1 MIAVIFFII
10 DIFKKGSRGFPLL
23 ASYLKNVAGKPITL
37 VIGLSDD
44 LIYFEKNAKILKKE
58 FKKMQINF
66 LNNFSKHNSIKGR
79 KNIMNI
85 KNEAIRELENYRN
98 NVNHNLSHRNIN
110 LIEYDE
116 KILKR
121 QFYDTTVNNRA
132 NDVIT
137 VVSKIN
143 TQNISE
149 KIGEDL
155 TFFLKEEEWKKY
167 FEKNLEFLQEKLG
180 KNANCAYSII
190 HFDEGV
196 PHLHSM
202 FVFNKKQEKKEI
214 YTEKDIDEEKI
225 KKNLKMDF
233 SRYCK
238 ENEITKDNFDKER
251 FESFED
257 FKKDYYSQ
265 KRQEKIEFQLKK
277 LNKSIDKNNYIYPSS
292 SAIRVDYRK
301 FNNEFVEVMK
311 ENKEFK
317 QFKENIE
324 KVMKQ
329 DIEVVTK
336 MTEKLV
342 KSKDL
347 ENIKAEM
354 KDIKKDLVKNF
365 LNDMNNKDKKNQLE
379 DFFYKEKLTNQ
390 KLKMTDVDFQ
400 LKMKNVQ
407 EILLKNNDFSIEKFF
422 ANKKMQTKEIFKK
435 IVNFAKS
442 FSSDEDIKRLE
453 KYFEKYEKKYNN
465 IDKENLFRTKEKLDY
480 EISFKKNEIDIISK
494 MSNSIERERYRTQKK
509 VDENNK
515 IIENQ
520 AIKIEKNNIEINNQ
534 IKKFNE
540 MKDIQKQLPQLH
552 EKAKQKAITELT
564 AEYKRQQNYISIA
577 ESKAITELKE
587 SKEIKENA
595 EIKAIRQ
602 IVSDVENNKQKFVRE
617 YKQIAREEIETEIAD
632 KKQELKVLE
641 NNINNQRIIEQ
652 SNRNSYENYKRNI
665 ERIKKENEEI
675 EKQIA
680 EKRSL
685 SIEELA
691 EKTLKNAP
699 ISDFE
704 IDDYIEKNQN
714 KFQNLLE
721 ERQEKIENEIAEE
734 MKEDTKQA
742 FAVFKEF
749 MRQYAK
755 KFVYKDLISFREA
768 KELTIQAFAE
778 VKTTSENF
786 FADFIGNLKSKVQEL
801 IVERQEKQ
809 SVKNKI
815 QTR

>member
-1 MIAVIFFII
+1 
-10 DIFKKGSRGFPLL
+10 
-23 ASYLKNVAGKPITL
+23 
-37 VIGLSDD
+37 
-44 LIYFEKNAKILKKE
+44 
-58 FKKMQINF
+58 
-66 LNNFSKHNSIKGR
+66 
-79 KNIMNI
+79 MNI
-85 KNEAIRELENYRN
+85 KNEATRELENYRN
-98 NVNHNLSHRNIN
+98 NVNQNLSHRNIN

-116 KILKR
+116 KVLKR

-143 TQNISE
+143 TQDIAE
-149 KIGEDL
+149 RIGEDL
-155 TFFLKEEEWKKY
+155 TFFLEEEKWKKY

-180 KNANCAYSII
+180 KNAHPVYSII

-196 PHLHSM
+196 PHLHTM
-202 FVFNKKQEKKEI
+202 FVFNKKQEKKEV

-238 ENEITKDNFDKER
+238 ENEITKDNFDKEK

-257 FKKDYYSQ
+257 FRKDYYSQ

-277 LNKSIDKNNYIYPSS
+277 LNKSIDKNNYIYPSLS
-292 SAIRVDYRK
+292 TIRVDYRK
-301 FNNEFVEVMK
+301 FNDEFVKIMK

-317 QFKENIE
+317 QFKANIE
-324 KVMKQ
+324 KVVKQ
-329 DIEVVTK
+329 DIEVVNK

-342 KSKDL
+342 KSEDL

-365 LNDMNNKDKKNQLE
+365 LNDMNDKEKRNQLE
-379 DFFYKEKLTNQ
+379 DFFYKENLTNQ

-422 ANKKMQTKEIFKK
+422 VNKKMQTKEIFEK
-435 IVNFAKS
+435 IVNFAKT
-442 FSSDEDIKRLE
+442 FSDDKDIKRLE

-465 IDKENLFRTKEKLDY
+465 IDKESLFRTKEKLDY

-494 MSNSIERERYRTQKK
+494 MSNNVEKKMYRTQKK

-520 AIKIEKNNIEINNQ
+520 EIKIEKNNIEINNQ
-534 IKKFNE
+534 MKKFNE
-540 MKDIQKQLPQLH
+540 MKDIQKQLPELN
-552 EKAKQKAITELT
+552 EKAKQKAVAELT
-564 AEYKRQQNYISIA
+564 AQYKRQQNYISIA
-577 ESKAITELKE
+577 ENKAITELKE

-602 IVSDVENNKQKFVRE
+602 IVSDVENNKQNLIRE
-617 YKQIAREEIETEIAD
+617 YKQIAKEEIETEIAN

-641 NNINNQRIIEQ
+641 NNINNLRIIEQ

-665 ERIKKENEEI
+665 ERVKKENEEI
-675 EKQIA
+675 EKQVA
-680 EKRSL
+680 EKRNL
-685 SIEELA
+685 TIEELA
-691 EKTLKNAP
+691 EKSLKNAP
-699 ISDFE
+699 VSNDE
-704 IDDYIEKNQN
+704 IDDYIEKNQE
-714 KFQNLLE
+714 KFENLLE
-721 ERQEKIENEIAEE
+721 TRQEKIENEIVAE
-734 MKEDTKQA
+734 MREDTKQA
-742 FAVFKEF
+742 FSVFQNF
-749 MRQYAK
+749 MREYAK
-755 KFVYKDLISFREA
+755 KIVYKDLIDFREA
-768 KELTIQAFAE
+768 KRLTVQAFKE
-778 VKTTSENF
+778 VQTTSRNF
-786 FADFIGNLKSKVQEL
+786 LSDFIENLNNKVQEL
-801 IVERQEKQ
+801 IIVKRQEKQ

>member
-1 MIAVIFFII
+1 M
-10 DIFKKGSRGFPLL
+10 
-23 ASYLKNVAGKPITL
+23 
-37 VIGLSDD
+37 
-44 LIYFEKNAKILKKE
+44 KKE
-58 FKKMQINF
+58 FKEMQINF
-66 LNNFSKHNSIKGR
+66 LNNFSKHNSIQGR

-85 KNEAIRELENYRN
+85 KNEATRELENYRN
-98 NVNHNLSHRNIN
+98 NVNQNLSHRNIN

-116 KILKR
+116 KVLKR

-143 TQNISE
+143 TQDIAE
-149 KIGEDL
+149 RIGEDL
-155 TFFLKEEEWKKY
+155 TFFLEEEKWKKY

-180 KNANCAYSII
+180 KNAHPVYSII

-196 PHLHSM
+196 PHLHTM
-202 FVFNKKQEKKEI
+202 FVFNKKQEKKEV

-238 ENEITKDNFDKER
+238 ENEITKDNFDKEK

-257 FKKDYYSQ
+257 FRKDYYSQ

-277 LNKSIDKNNYIYPSS
+277 LNKSIDKNNYIYPSLS
-292 SAIRVDYRK
+292 TIRVDYRK
-301 FNNEFVEVMK
+301 FNDEFVKIMK

-317 QFKENIE
+317 QFKANIE
-324 KVMKQ
+324 KVVKQ
-329 DIEVVTK
+329 DIEVVNK

-365 LNDMNNKDKKNQLE
+365 LNDMNDKEKRNQLE
-379 DFFYKEKLTNQ
+379 DFFYKENLTNQ

-422 ANKKMQTKEIFKK
+422 VNKKMQTKEIFEK
-435 IVNFAKS
+435 IVNFAKT
-442 FSSDEDIKRLE
+442 FSDDKDIKRLE

-465 IDKENLFRTKEKLDY
+465 IDKESLFRTKEKLDY

-494 MSNSIERERYRTQKK
+494 MSNNVEKKMYRTQKK

-520 AIKIEKNNIEINNQ
+520 AIEIEKNNIEINNQ

-540 MKDIQKQLPQLH
+540 MKDMQKELPKLH
-552 EKAKQKAITELT
+552 EKAKQKAIAELT
-564 AEYKRQQNYISIA
+564 TEYKRQQNYISIA
-577 ESKAITELKE
+577 ENRAITELKE
-587 SKEIKENA
+587 SKKIKENA

-602 IVSDVENNKQKFVRE
+602 LVSDEEIKKRNIENNKQSIIRE
-617 YKQIAREEIETEIAD
+617 YKQIARKELETEIAD
-632 KKQELKVLE
+632 RKQELKILE
-641 NNINNQRIIEQ
+641 NNINNQRAIEQ
-652 SNRNSYENYKRNI
+652 SNRISYENYKRSI
-665 ERIKKENEEI
+665 ERIRKENEEI
-675 EKQIA
+675 EKQVA
-680 EKRSL
+680 EKRNL
-685 SIEELA
+685 KIEELA
-691 EKTLKNAP
+691 EKSLKTKQ

-704 IDDYIEKNQN
+704 IDDYIEKNQD
-714 KFQNLLE
+714 KFENLLE
-721 ERQEKIENEIAEE
+721 NRRTEIENEIVENAR
-734 MKEDTKQA
+734 EDTRKA
-742 FAVFKEF
+742 FSVFQNF
-749 MRQYAK
+749 INQYARK
-755 KFVYKDLISFREA
+755 NIHKDLINFEEA
-768 KELTIQAFAE
+768 KQLTVKSFSEIQA
-778 VKTTSENF
+778 TSINF
-786 FADFIGNLKSKVQEL
+786 LNDFIENLKNKVQEL
-801 IVERQEKQ
+801 IAKRQEKQ
-809 SVKNKI
+809 KVKANKI

>member
-1 MIAVIFFII
+1 
-10 DIFKKGSRGFPLL
+10 
-23 ASYLKNVAGKPITL
+23 
-37 VIGLSDD
+37 
-44 LIYFEKNAKILKKE
+44 
-58 FKKMQINF
+58 MQINF
-66 LNNFSKHNSIKGR
+66 LNNFSKHNSIQGR

-85 KNEAIRELENYRN
+85 KNEATRELENYRN
-98 NVNHNLSHRNIN
+98 NVNQNLSHRNIN

-116 KILKR
+116 KVLKR
-121 QFYDTTVNNRA
+121 QFYDTTVSNRA

-143 TQNISE
+143 TQDIAE
-149 KIGEDL
+149 RIGEDL
-155 TFFLKEEEWKKY
+155 TFFLEEEKWKKY

-180 KNANCAYSII
+180 KNAHPVYSII

-196 PHLHSM
+196 PHLHTM
-202 FVFNKKQEKKEI
+202 FVFNKKQEKKEV

-238 ENEITKDNFDKER
+238 ENEITKDNFDKEK

-257 FKKDYYSQ
+257 FRKDYYSQ

-277 LNKSIDKNNYIYPSS
+277 LNKSIDKNNYIYPSLS
-292 SAIRVDYRK
+292 TIRVDYRK
-301 FNNEFVEVMK
+301 FNDEFVKIMK

-317 QFKENIE
+317 QFKANIE
-324 KVMKQ
+324 KVAKQ
-329 DIEVVTK
+329 DIEVVNK

-365 LNDMNNKDKKNQLE
+365 LNDMNDKEKRNQLE
-379 DFFYKEKLTNQ
+379 DFFYKENLTNQ

-422 ANKKMQTKEIFKK
+422 VNKKMQTKEIFEK
-435 IVNFAKS
+435 IVNFAKT
-442 FSSDEDIKRLE
+442 FSDDKDIKRLE

-465 IDKENLFRTKEKLDY
+465 IDKESLFRTKEKLDY

-494 MSNSIERERYRTQKK
+494 MSNNVEKKMYRTQKK

-520 AIKIEKNNIEINNQ
+520 EIEIEKNNIEINNQ
-534 IKKFNE
+534 MKKFNE
-540 MKDIQKQLPQLH
+540 MKDIQKQLPQLN
-552 EKAKQKAITELT
+552 EKAKQKAIAELT
-564 AEYKRQQNYISIA
+564 AEYKRQQNYILIA
-577 ESKAITELKE
+577 ENKAITELKE

-602 IVSDVENNKQKFVRE
+602 IVSDVENNKQKIIRE
-617 YKQIAREEIETEIAD
+617 YKQIAREELETEIAN

-675 EKQIA
+675 EKQVA
-680 EKRSL
+680 EKRNL
-685 SIEELA
+685 TIEELA
-691 EKTLKNAP
+691 EKSLKNKQ

-704 IDDYIEKNQN
+704 IDDYIEKNQE
-714 KFQNLLE
+714 KFENLLE
-721 ERQEKIENEIAEE
+721 TRQEKIENEIVAE
-734 MKEDTKQA
+734 MREDTKQA
-742 FAVFKEF
+742 FSVFQEF
-749 MRQYAK
+749 MRQCTKNFVNKDLLDFKEAK
-755 KFVYKDLISFREA
+755 K
-768 KELTIQAFAE
+768 LTVQAFAE
-778 VKTTSENF
+778 IKVNSENF
-786 FADFIGNLKSKVQEL
+786 FDFIENLRSKVQEL
-801 IVERQEKQ
+801 IVERQQEKQ
-809 SVKNKI
+809 NVKANKI

>member
-121 QFYDTTVNNRA
+121 QFYDTNVNNRA

-143 TQNISE
+143 TQDISE

-329 DIEVVTK
+329 DIEVVNK

-342 KSKDL
+342 KSEDL
-347 ENIKAEM
+347 ENIKTEM
-354 KDIKKDLVKNF
+354 KNIKKDLVKNF
-365 LNDMNNKDKKNQLE
+365 LKDMNDKDKKNRLE
-379 DFFYKEKLTNQ
+379 DFFYKENLTNQ

-577 ESKAITELKE
+577 ENKAITELKE

-595 EIKAIRQ
+595 EIKTIRQ
-602 IVSDVENNKQKFVRE
+602 IVSDVENNKQKLVRE

-675 EKQIA
+675 EKQVA
-680 EKRSL
+680 EKR
-685 SIEELA
+685 
-691 EKTLKNAP
+691 N
-699 ISDFE
+699 
-704 IDDYIEKNQN
+704 
-714 KFQNLLE
+714 
-721 ERQEKIENEIAEE
+721 
-734 MKEDTKQA
+734 
-742 FAVFKEF
+742 
-749 MRQYAK
+749 
-755 KFVYKDLISFREA
+755 
-768 KELTIQAFAE
+768 
-778 VKTTSENF
+778 
-786 FADFIGNLKSKVQEL
+786 KVQEL

>member
-1 MIAVIFFII
+1 
-10 DIFKKGSRGFPLL
+10 
-23 ASYLKNVAGKPITL
+23 
-37 VIGLSDD
+37 
-44 LIYFEKNAKILKKE
+44 
-58 FKKMQINF
+58 MQINF
-66 LNNFSKHNSIKGR
+66 LNNFSKHNSIQGR

-85 KNEAIRELENYRN
+85 KNEATRELENYRN
-98 NVNHNLSHRNIN
+98 NVNQNLSHRNIN

-116 KILKR
+116 KVLKR

-143 TQNISE
+143 TQDIAE
-149 KIGEDL
+149 RIGEDL
-155 TFFLKEEEWKKY
+155 TFFLEEEKWKKY

-180 KNANCAYSII
+180 KNAHPVYSII

-196 PHLHSM
+196 PHLHTM
-202 FVFNKKQEKKEI
+202 FVFNKKQEKKEV

-238 ENEITKDNFDKER
+238 ENEITKDNFDKEK

-257 FKKDYYSQ
+257 FRKDYYSQ

-277 LNKSIDKNNYIYPSS
+277 LNKSIDKNNYIYPSLS
-292 SAIRVDYRK
+292 TIRVDYRK
-301 FNNEFVEVMK
+301 FNDEFVKIMK

-317 QFKENIE
+317 QFKANIE
-324 KVMKQ
+324 KVLKQ

-365 LNDMNNKDKKNQLE
+365 LNDMNDKDKKNQLE
-379 DFFYKEKLTNQ
+379 DFFYKENLTSQ

-422 ANKKMQTKEIFKK
+422 VNKKMQTKEIFKK
-435 IVNFAKS
+435 IVNFAKT
-442 FSSDEDIKRLE
+442 FSDDKDIKRLE

-465 IDKENLFRTKEKLDY
+465 IDKESLFRTKEKLDY

-494 MSNSIERERYRTQKK
+494 MSNNVEKKMYRTQKK

-520 AIKIEKNNIEINNQ
+520 AIEIEKNNIEINNQ

-540 MKDIQKQLPQLH
+540 MKDMQKELPRLH

-564 AEYKRQQNYISIA
+564 AEYKKQQNYISIA

-602 IVSDVENNKQKFVRE
+602 IVSDVENNKQKLVRE

-675 EKQIA
+675 EKQVA

-704 IDDYIEKNQN
+704 IDDYIEKNQD
-714 KFQNLLE
+714 KFKNLLE
-721 ERQEKIENEIAEE
+721 TRQEKIENEIVAE
-734 MKEDTKQA
+734 MREDTKQA
-742 FAVFKEF
+742 FSVFQEF
-749 MRQYAK
+749 MRQCTK
-755 KFVYKDLISFREA
+755 NFVNKDLLDFREA
-768 KELTIQAFAE
+768 KRLTVQAFAE
-778 VKTTSENF
+778 IKVNSENF
-786 FADFIGNLKSKVQEL
+786 FADFIENLRSKVQEL

>member
-1 MIAVIFFII
+1 
-10 DIFKKGSRGFPLL
+10 
-23 ASYLKNVAGKPITL
+23 
-37 VIGLSDD
+37 
-44 LIYFEKNAKILKKE
+44 
-58 FKKMQINF
+58 MQINF
-66 LNNFSKHNSIKGR
+66 LNNFSKHNSIAGR

-143 TQNISE
+143 TQDIAE
-149 KIGEDL
+149 RIGEDL
-155 TFFLKEEEWKKY
+155 TFFLKEEQWKKY

-180 KNANCAYSII
+180 KNANCVYSII

-238 ENEITKDNFDKER
+238 ENEITKNNFDKEK

-277 LNKSIDKNNYIYPSS
+277 LNKNIDKNNYIYPSS
-292 SAIRVDYRK
+292 ATMRVDYRK
-301 FNNEFVEVMK
+301 FNDEFVEVMK

-317 QFKENIE
+317 QFKANIE
-324 KVMKQ
+324 KVIKQ
-329 DIEVVTK
+329 DIEVVNK

-342 KSKDL
+342 KSEDL

-354 KDIKKDLVKNF
+354 KNIKKDLVKNF
-365 LNDMNNKDKKNQLE
+365 LNDTNDKDSRNRLE
-379 DFFYKEKLTNQ
+379 DFFYKENLTNQ
-390 KLKMTDVDFQ
+390 KLKMTDTDFQ

-407 EILLKNNDFSIEKFF
+407 EILSKNNDFSIEKFF
-422 ANKKMQTKEIFKK
+422 ANKKMQSKEIFKK

-442 FSSDEDIKRLE
+442 FADDKDIKKLE
-453 KYFEKYEKKYNN
+453 KYFEKYEKKYND
-465 IDKENLFRTKEKLDY
+465 IDKEGLFRTKEKLDY
-480 EISFKKNEIDIISK
+480 EISYKKDEIDSLRK
-494 MSNSIERERYRTQKK
+494 MSTASERKMYKTQKK

-520 AIKIEKNNIEINNQ
+520 EIEIEKNNIEINNQ
-534 IKKFNE
+534 MKKFNE
-540 MKDIQKQLPQLH
+540 MKDIQKQLPQLN
-552 EKAKQKAITELT
+552 EKAKQKAIAELT
-564 AEYKRQQNYISIA
+564 AEYKRQQNYILIA
-577 ESKAITELKE
+577 ENKAITELKE

-602 IVSDVENNKQKFVRE
+602 IVSDVENNKQKIIRE
-617 YKQIAREEIETEIAD
+617 YKQIAREELETEIAN

-675 EKQIA
+675 EKQVA
-680 EKRSL
+680 EKRNL
-685 SIEELA
+685 TIEELA
-691 EKTLKNAP
+691 EKSLKNKQ

-704 IDDYIEKNQN
+704 IDDYIEKNQE
-714 KFQNLLE
+714 KFENLLE
-721 ERQEKIENEIAEE
+721 TRQEKIENEIVAE
-734 MKEDTKQA
+734 MREDTKQA
-742 FAVFKEF
+742 FSVFQEF
-749 MRQYAK
+749 MRQCTKNFVNKDLLDFKEAK
-755 KFVYKDLISFREA
+755 K
-768 KELTIQAFAE
+768 LTVQAFAE
-778 VKTTSENF
+778 IKVNSENF
-786 FADFIGNLKSKVQEL
+786 FDFIENLRSKVQEL
-801 IVERQEKQ
+801 IVERQQEKQ
-809 SVKNKI
+809 NVKANKI

>member
-1 MIAVIFFII
+1 
-10 DIFKKGSRGFPLL
+10 
-23 ASYLKNVAGKPITL
+23 
-37 VIGLSDD
+37 
-44 LIYFEKNAKILKKE
+44 
-58 FKKMQINF
+58 
-66 LNNFSKHNSIKGR
+66 
-79 KNIMNI
+79 MNI
-85 KNEAIRELENYRN
+85 KNEATRELENYRN
-98 NVNHNLSHRNIN
+98 NVNQNLSHRNIN

-116 KILKR
+116 KVLKR

-143 TQNISE
+143 TQDIAE
-149 KIGEDL
+149 RIGEDL
-155 TFFLKEEEWKKY
+155 TFFLEEEKWKKY

-180 KNANCAYSII
+180 KNAHPVYSII

-196 PHLHSM
+196 PHLHTM
-202 FVFNKKQEKKEI
+202 FVFNKKQEKKEV

-238 ENEITKDNFDKER
+238 ENEITKDNFDKEK

-257 FKKDYYSQ
+257 FRKDYYSQ

-277 LNKSIDKNNYIYPSS
+277 LNKSIDKNNYIYPSLS
-292 SAIRVDYRK
+292 TIRVDYRK
-301 FNNEFVEVMK
+301 FNDEFVKIMK

-317 QFKENIE
+317 QFKANIE
-324 KVMKQ
+324 KIVKQ
-329 DIEVVTK
+329 DIEVVNK

-365 LNDMNNKDKKNQLE
+365 LNDMNDKEKRNQLE
-379 DFFYKEKLTNQ
+379 DFFYKENLTNQ

-422 ANKKMQTKEIFKK
+422 VNKKMKTKEIFEK
-435 IVNFAKS
+435 IVNFAKT
-442 FSSDEDIKRLE
+442 FSDDKDIKRLE

-465 IDKENLFRTKEKLDY
+465 IDKESLFRTKEKLDY

-494 MSNSIERERYRTQKK
+494 MSNNVEKKMYRTQKK

-520 AIKIEKNNIEINNQ
+520 EIKIEKNNIEINNQ
-534 IKKFNE
+534 MKKFNE
-540 MKDIQKQLPQLH
+540 MKDIQKQLPELN
-552 EKAKQKAITELT
+552 EKAKQKAVAELT
-564 AEYKRQQNYISIA
+564 AQYKRQQNYISIA
-577 ESKAITELKE
+577 ENKAITELKE

-602 IVSDVENNKQKFVRE
+602 IVSDVENNKQNLIRE
-617 YKQIAREEIETEIAD
+617 YKQIAKEEIETEIAN

-641 NNINNQRIIEQ
+641 NNINNLRIIEQ

-665 ERIKKENEEI
+665 ERVKKENEEI
-675 EKQIA
+675 EKQVA
-680 EKRSL
+680 EKRNL
-685 SIEELA
+685 TIEELA
-691 EKTLKNAP
+691 EKSLKNAP
-699 ISDFE
+699 VSNDE
-704 IDDYIEKNQN
+704 IDDYIEKNQE
-714 KFQNLLE
+714 KFENLLE
-721 ERQEKIENEIAEE
+721 TRQEKIENEIVAE
-734 MKEDTKQA
+734 MREDTKQA
-742 FAVFKEF
+742 FSVFQNF
-749 MRQYAK
+749 MREYAK
-755 KFVYKDLISFREA
+755 KIVYKNLIDFREA
-768 KELTIQAFAE
+768 KRLTVQAFKE
-778 VKTTSENF
+778 VQTTSRNF
-786 FADFIGNLKSKVQEL
+786 LSDFIENLNNKVQEL
-801 IVERQEKQ
+801 IIVKRQEKQ

>member
-1 MIAVIFFII
+1 
-10 DIFKKGSRGFPLL
+10 
-23 ASYLKNVAGKPITL
+23 
-37 VIGLSDD
+37 
-44 LIYFEKNAKILKKE
+44 
-58 FKKMQINF
+58 MQINF
-66 LNNFSKHNSIKGR
+66 LNNFSKHNSIQGR

-85 KNEAIRELENYRN
+85 KNEATRELENYRN
-98 NVNHNLSHRNIN
+98 NVNQNLSHRNIN

-116 KILKR
+116 KVLKR

-143 TQNISE
+143 TQDIAE

-155 TFFLKEEEWKKY
+155 TFFLKEEQWKKY
-167 FEKNLEFLQEKLG
+167 FEKNLEFLQKQLG
-180 KNANCAYSII
+180 ENAHPVYSII

-196 PHLHSM
+196 PHLHTM
-202 FVFNKKQEKKEI
+202 FVFNKKQEKKEV

-238 ENEITKDNFDKER
+238 ENKITKDNFDKEK
-251 FESFED
+251 FENFED
-257 FKKDYYSQ
+257 FRKDYYSQ
-265 KRQEKIEFQLKK
+265 KRQEKVEFQLKK
-277 LNKSIDKNNYIYPSS
+277 LNKDIDKNNYIYPSLS
-292 SAIRVDYRK
+292 TIRVDYRK
-301 FNNEFVEVMK
+301 FNDEFVKIMK

-317 QFKENIE
+317 QFKANIE
-324 KVMKQ
+324 KVVKQ
-329 DIEVVTK
+329 DIEVVNK

-365 LNDMNNKDKKNQLE
+365 LNDMNDKEKRNQLE
-379 DFFYKEKLTNQ
+379 DFFYKENLTNQ

-509 VDENNK
+509 VNENNK

-602 IVSDVENNKQKFVRE
+602 LVSAEEIKKRNIEIDKQILIRE
-617 YKQIAREEIETEIAD
+617 YKQIAREELETEIAD
-632 KKQELKVLE
+632 KKQELKILE
-641 NNINNQRIIEQ
+641 NNINNQREIEQ
-652 SNRNSYENYKRNI
+652 SNRISYENYKRNI

-675 EKQIA
+675 EKQVA
-680 EKRSL
+680 EKRNL
-685 SIEELA
+685 KIEELV
-691 EKTLKNAP
+691 EKSLKSKQ

-704 IDDYIEKNQN
+704 IDDYIEKNQD
-714 KFQNLLE
+714 KFENLLE
-721 ERQEKIENEIAEE
+721 KREKEIEKEIVENA
-734 MKEDTKQA
+734 KQDTKKA
-742 FAVFKEF
+742 FSVFQNFIE
-749 MRQYAK
+749 QYARK
-755 KFVYKDLISFREA
+755 IIYKDLINLEEA
-768 KELTIQAFAE
+768 KQLTVKSFAE
-778 VKTTSENF
+778 IKATSENF
-786 FADFIGNLKSKVQEL
+786 LNDFIENLENKVQE
-801 IVERQEKQ
+801 IIASRKDKQ
-809 SVKNKI
+809 NVKANKI

>member
-1 MIAVIFFII
+1 
-10 DIFKKGSRGFPLL
+10 
-23 ASYLKNVAGKPITL
+23 
-37 VIGLSDD
+37 
-44 LIYFEKNAKILKKE
+44 
-58 FKKMQINF
+58 
-66 LNNFSKHNSIKGR
+66 
-79 KNIMNI
+79 MNI
-85 KNEAIRELENYRN
+85 KNEATRELENYRN
-98 NVNHNLSHRNIN
+98 NVNQNLSHRNIN

-116 KILKR
+116 KVLKR

-143 TQNISE
+143 TQDIAE
-149 KIGEDL
+149 RIGEDL
-155 TFFLKEEEWKKY
+155 TFFLEEEKWKKY

-180 KNANCAYSII
+180 KNAHPVYSII

-196 PHLHSM
+196 PHLHTM
-202 FVFNKKQEKKEI
+202 FVFNKKQEKKEV

-238 ENEITKDNFDKER
+238 ENEITKDNFDKEK

-257 FKKDYYSQ
+257 FRKDYYSQ

-277 LNKSIDKNNYIYPSS
+277 LNKSIDKNNYIYPSLS
-292 SAIRVDYRK
+292 TIRVDYRK
-301 FNNEFVEVMK
+301 FNDEFVKIMK

-317 QFKENIE
+317 QFKANIE
-324 KVMKQ
+324 KVVKQ
-329 DIEVVTK
+329 DIEVVNK

-365 LNDMNNKDKKNQLE
+365 LNDMNDKEKRNQLE
-379 DFFYKEKLTNQ
+379 DFFYKENLTNQ

-422 ANKKMQTKEIFKK
+422 VNKKMQTKEIFEK
-435 IVNFAKS
+435 IVNFAKT
-442 FSSDEDIKRLE
+442 FSDDKDIKRLE

-465 IDKENLFRTKEKLDY
+465 IDKESLFRTKEKLDY

-494 MSNSIERERYRTQKK
+494 MSNNVEKKMYRTQKK

-520 AIKIEKNNIEINNQ
+520 EIKIEKNNIEINNQ
-534 IKKFNE
+534 MKKFNE
-540 MKDIQKQLPQLH
+540 MKDIQKQLPELN
-552 EKAKQKAITELT
+552 EKAKQKAVAELT
-564 AEYKRQQNYISIA
+564 AQYKRQQNYISIA
-577 ESKAITELKE
+577 ENKAITELKE

-602 IVSDVENNKQKFVRE
+602 IVSDVENNKQNLIRE
-617 YKQIAREEIETEIAD
+617 YKQIAKEEIETEIAN

-641 NNINNQRIIEQ
+641 NNINNLRIIEQ

-665 ERIKKENEEI
+665 ERVKKENEEI
-675 EKQIA
+675 EKQVA
-680 EKRSL
+680 EKRNL
-685 SIEELA
+685 TIEELA
-691 EKTLKNAP
+691 EKSLKNAP
-699 ISDFE
+699 VSNDE
-704 IDDYIEKNQN
+704 IDDYIEKNQE
-714 KFQNLLE
+714 KFENLLE
-721 ERQEKIENEIAEE
+721 TRQEKIENEIVAE
-734 MKEDTKQA
+734 MREDTKQA
-742 FAVFKEF
+742 FSVFQNF
-749 MRQYAK
+749 MREYAK
-755 KFVYKDLISFREA
+755 KIVYKDLIDFREA
-768 KELTIQAFAE
+768 KRLTVQAFKE
-778 VKTTSENF
+778 VQTTSRNF
-786 FADFIGNLKSKVQEL
+786 LSDFIENLNNKVQEL
-801 IVERQEKQ
+801 IIMKRQEKQ
-809 SVKNKI
+809 NVKANKI

>member
-1 MIAVIFFII
+1 
-10 DIFKKGSRGFPLL
+10 
-23 ASYLKNVAGKPITL
+23 
-37 VIGLSDD
+37 
-44 LIYFEKNAKILKKE
+44 
-58 FKKMQINF
+58 MQINF

-85 KNEAIRELENYRN
+85 KNEATRELENYRN
-98 NVNHNLSHRNIN
+98 NVNQNLSHRNIN

-116 KILKR
+116 KVLKR

-143 TQNISE
+143 TQDISE
-149 KIGEDL
+149 RIGEDL
-155 TFFLKEEEWKKY
+155 TFFLEEEKWKKY

-180 KNANCAYSII
+180 KNAHPVYSII

-196 PHLHSM
+196 PHLHTM
-202 FVFNKKQEKKEI
+202 FVFNKKQEKKEV

-238 ENEITKDNFDKER
+238 ENKITNDNFDKEK

-257 FKKDYYSQ
+257 FRKDYYSQ
-265 KRQEKIEFQLKK
+265 KRQEKVEFQLKK
-277 LNKSIDKNNYIYPSS
+277 LNKDIDKNNYIYPSS
-292 SAIRVDYRK
+292 SNIRLDYRV
-301 FNNEFVEVMK
+301 FNNEFVDVMK

-317 QFKENIE
+317 QFKANIE

-354 KDIKKDLVKNF
+354 KDIKKDLVKKF

-379 DFFYKEKLTNQ
+379 DFFYKENLTNQ

-577 ESKAITELKE
+577 ENKAITELKE

-595 EIKAIRQ
+595 EIKTIRQ
-602 IVSDVENNKQKFVRE
+602 IVSDVENNKQKLVRE

-675 EKQIA
+675 EKQVA
-680 EKRSL
+680 EKRNL
-685 SIEELA
+685 TIEELA
-691 EKTLKNAP
+691 EKSLKNKE

-714 KFQNLLE
+714 KFKNLLE
-721 ERQEKIENEIAEE
+721 TRQEKIENEIVAE
-734 MKEDTKQA
+734 MREDTKQA
-742 FAVFKEF
+742 FSVFQEF
-749 MRQYAK
+749 MRQCTK
-755 KFVYKDLISFREA
+755 NFVNKDLLDFREA
-768 KELTIQAFAE
+768 KRLTVQAFAE
-778 VKTTSENF
+778 IKVNSENF
-786 FADFIGNLKSKVQEL
+786 FADFIENLRSKVQEL

>member
-1 MIAVIFFII
+1 
-10 DIFKKGSRGFPLL
+10 
-23 ASYLKNVAGKPITL
+23 
-37 VIGLSDD
+37 
-44 LIYFEKNAKILKKE
+44 
-58 FKKMQINF
+58 
-66 LNNFSKHNSIKGR
+66 
-79 KNIMNI
+79 MNI
-85 KNEAIRELENYRN
+85 KNEATRELENYRN
-98 NVNHNLSHRNIN
+98 NVNQNLSHRNIN

-116 KILKR
+116 KVLKR

-132 NDVIT
+132 NDVIA

-143 TQNISE
+143 TQDIAE
-149 KIGEDL
+149 RIGEDL
-155 TFFLKEEEWKKY
+155 TFFLEEEKWKKY

-180 KNANCAYSII
+180 KNAHPVYSII

-196 PHLHSM
+196 PHLHTM
-202 FVFNKKQEKKEI
+202 FVFNKKQEKKEV

-238 ENEITKDNFDKER
+238 ENEITKDNFDKEK

-257 FKKDYYSQ
+257 FRKDYYSQ

-277 LNKSIDKNNYIYPSS
+277 LNKSIDKNNYIYPSLS
-292 SAIRVDYRK
+292 TIRVDYRK
-301 FNNEFVEVMK
+301 FNDEFVKIMK

-317 QFKENIE
+317 QFKANIE
-324 KVMKQ
+324 KVVKQ
-329 DIEVVTK
+329 DIEVVNK

-365 LNDMNNKDKKNQLE
+365 LNDMNDKEKRNQLE
-379 DFFYKEKLTNQ
+379 DFFYKENLTNQ

-422 ANKKMQTKEIFKK
+422 VNKKMQTKEIFEK
-435 IVNFAKS
+435 IVNFAKT
-442 FSSDEDIKRLE
+442 FSDDKDIKRLE

-465 IDKENLFRTKEKLDY
+465 IDKESLFRTKEKLDY

-494 MSNSIERERYRTQKK
+494 MSNNVEKKMYRTQKK

-520 AIKIEKNNIEINNQ
+520 AIEIEKNNIEINNQ
-534 IKKFNE
+534 MKKFNE
-540 MKDIQKQLPQLH
+540 MKDIQKQLPQLN
-552 EKAKQKAITELT
+552 EKAKQKAIAELT
-564 AEYKRQQNYISIA
+564 AEYKRQQNYILIA
-577 ESKAITELKE
+577 ENKAITELKE

-602 IVSDVENNKQKFVRE
+602 IVSDVENNKQKIIRE
-617 YKQIAREEIETEIAD
+617 YKQIAREELETEIAN

-675 EKQIA
+675 EKQVA
-680 EKRSL
+680 EKRNL
-685 SIEELA
+685 TIEELA
-691 EKTLKNAP
+691 EKSLKNKQ

-704 IDDYIEKNQN
+704 IDDYIEKNQE
-714 KFQNLLE
+714 KFENLLE
-721 ERQEKIENEIAEE
+721 TRQEKIENEIVAE
-734 MKEDTKQA
+734 MREDTKQA
-742 FAVFKEF
+742 FSVFQEF
-749 MRQYAK
+749 MRQCTKNFVNKDLLDFKEAK
-755 KFVYKDLISFREA
+755 K
-768 KELTIQAFAE
+768 LTVQAFAE
-778 VKTTSENF
+778 IKVNSENF
-786 FADFIGNLKSKVQEL
+786 FDFIENLKNKVQEL
-801 IVERQEKQ
+801 IAKRQEKQ
-809 SVKNKI
+809 KVKANKI

>member
-1 MIAVIFFII
+1 
-10 DIFKKGSRGFPLL
+10 
-23 ASYLKNVAGKPITL
+23 
-37 VIGLSDD
+37 
-44 LIYFEKNAKILKKE
+44 
-58 FKKMQINF
+58 MQINF

-85 KNEAIRELENYRN
+85 KNEATRELENYRN

-143 TQNISE
+143 TGDIAE
-149 KIGEDL
+149 RIGEDL

-167 FEKNLEFLQEKLG
+167 FEKNLEFLQENLG
-180 KNANCAYSII
+180 KNANCVYSII

-196 PHLHSM
+196 PHMHSM

-225 KKNLKMDF
+225 KKNLKMNF

-277 LNKSIDKNNYIYPSS
+277 LNKGIDKNNYIYPSS
-292 SAIRVDYRK
+292 ATMRVDYRK
-301 FNNEFVEVMK
+301 FNDEFVEVMK

-329 DIEVVTK
+329 DIEVVNK

-342 KSKDL
+342 KSEDL

-354 KDIKKDLVKNF
+354 KNIKKDLVKNF
-365 LNDMNNKDKKNQLE
+365 LNDMNNKDSKNQLE
-379 DFFYKEKLTNQ
+379 DFFHKENLTNQ
-390 KLKMTDVDFQ
+390 KLKMTDIDFQ

-422 ANKKMQTKEIFKK
+422 ANKKMQSKEIFKK

-442 FSSDEDIKRLE
+442 FADDKDIKKLE
-453 KYFEKYEKKYNN
+453 KYFEKYEKKYND
-465 IDKENLFRTKEKLDY
+465 IDKESLFRTKENLDY
-480 EISFKKNEIDIISK
+480 EISYKKNEIDIISK
-494 MSNSIERERYRTQKK
+494 MSTAAERDMYRTQKK
-509 VDENNK
+509 VKENNK

-520 AIKIEKNNIEINNQ
+520 EIEIEKNNIEINNQ
-534 IKKFNE
+534 MKKFNE
-540 MKDIQKQLPQLH
+540 MKDIQKQLPELN
-552 EKAKQKAITELT
+552 EKAKQKAVAELT
-564 AEYKRQQNYISIA
+564 AQYKRQQNYISIA
-577 ESKAITELKE
+577 ENKAITELKE

-602 IVSDVENNKQKFVRE
+602 IVSDVENNKQNLIRE
-617 YKQIAREEIETEIAD
+617 YKQIAKEEIETEIAN

-641 NNINNQRIIEQ
+641 NNINNLRIIEQ

-665 ERIKKENEEI
+665 ERVKKENEEI
-675 EKQIA
+675 EKQVA
-680 EKRSL
+680 EKRNL
-685 SIEELA
+685 TIEELA
-691 EKTLKNAP
+691 EKSLKNAP
-699 ISDFE
+699 VSNDE
-704 IDDYIEKNQN
+704 IDDYIEKNQE
-714 KFQNLLE
+714 KFENLLE
-721 ERQEKIENEIAEE
+721 TRQEKIENEIVAE
-734 MKEDTKQA
+734 MREDTKQA
-742 FAVFKEF
+742 FSVFQNF
-749 MRQYAK
+749 MREYAK
-755 KFVYKDLISFREA
+755 KIVYKDLIDFREA
-768 KELTIQAFAE
+768 KRLTVQAFKE
-778 VKTTSENF
+778 VQTTSRNF
-786 FADFIGNLKSKVQEL
+786 LSDFIENLNNKVQEL
-801 IVERQEKQ
+801 IIVKRQEKQ

>member
-1 MIAVIFFII
+1 
-10 DIFKKGSRGFPLL
+10 
-23 ASYLKNVAGKPITL
+23 
-37 VIGLSDD
+37 
-44 LIYFEKNAKILKKE
+44 
-58 FKKMQINF
+58 MQINF

-143 TQNISE
+143 TQDISE

-329 DIEVVTK
+329 DIEVVNK

-342 KSKDL
+342 KSEDL
-347 ENIKAEM
+347 ENIKTEM
-354 KDIKKDLVKNF
+354 KNIKKDLVKNF
-365 LNDMNNKDKKNQLE
+365 LKDMNDKDKKNRLE
-379 DFFYKEKLTNQ
+379 DFFYKENLTNQ
-390 KLKMTDVDFQ
+390 KLKMTDTDFQ

-407 EILLKNNDFSIEKFF
+407 EILLKNDNFSIEKFF
-422 ANKKMQTKEIFKK
+422 ANKKMQSKEIFKK

-442 FSSDEDIKRLE
+442 FTDDKDIKKLE
-453 KYFEKYEKKYNN
+453 KYFDKYEKKYND
-465 IDKENLFRTKEKLDY
+465 IDKESLFRTKEKLDY
-480 EISFKKNEIDIISK
+480 EISFKKSEIDIIRK
-494 MSNSIERERYRTQKK
+494 MSTATERDMYRTQKK
-509 VDENNK
+509 VDENKK

-520 AIKIEKNNIEINNQ
+520 AIEIEKNNIEINNQ

-540 MKDIQKQLPQLH
+540 MKSIQKQLPELQ

-577 ESKAITELKE
+577 ENKAITELKE

-602 IVSDVENNKQKFVRE
+602 IVSDVENNKQKLVRE

-786 FADFIGNLKSKVQEL
+786 FADFVRNLKSKVQEL